1 MGEETGMKVLIL
13 GGSGMLGH
21 KLWQMAS
28 ERFDTY
34 ATVRQAPTAYARYGF
49 FDPARLQGH
58 VAAEDFDSVTRALAT
73 IRPDV
78 TINCIGIV
86 KQAAA
91 AQDPVTSIAINA
103 LFPHRL
109 AHLCRAAGSRL
120 IHISTDCVFSGRRG
134 DYAEDDVSD
143 AEDLYGRTK
152 FLGEVS
158 ADNCLTLRTSI
169 IGRELESSSG
179 LVEWFL
185 GQEGRRVDGYKRA
198 VFSGFTTLAL
208 ADIIVRIVTEQPE
221 LHGLWQ
227 VAAEPINKYDLL
239 SLVKDAYGAN
249 IQIEPDETVAIDRS
263 LNAARFRQE
272 TGILPTPWT
281 EMIARMREDTTP
293 YTDLWRIDADR

>member
-1 MGEETGMKVLIL
+1 MKVLIL
-13 GGSGMLGH
+13 GASGMLGH
-21 KLWQMAS
+21 KLWQAAS
-28 ERFDTY
+28 EHFDLY
-34 ATVRQAPTAYARYGF
+34 ATVRQAPATYARYGL
-49 FDPARLQGH
+49 FDTARLCGGVSAQ
-58 VAAEDFDSVTRALAT
+58 DFDSVIWALAT
-73 IRPDV
+73 VRPDV

-134 DYAEDDVSD
+134 NYVEDDISD

-185 GQEGRRVDGYKRA
+185 GQEGRRVRGYKRA

-208 ADIIVRIVTEQPE
+208 SDIIVQLIAEQPE

-239 SLVKDAYGAN
+239 SLVNDAYDTN
-249 IQIEPDETVAIDRS
+249 ISIESDETVAVDRS
-263 LNAARFRQE
+263 LNADRFRQR
-272 TGILPTPWT
+272 TGIIPPTWA
-281 EMIARMREDTTP
+281 EMIGRMRQDQTP
-293 YTDLWRIDADR
+293 YAELRRIDAY